1 VVNPAV
7 ARRRRSSLPLEICG
21 MSHNVTEDEA
31 IHPDRA
37 AEAESKVGQ
46 AVGEDIEALQR
57 PKSGATD
64 RPRRER

>member
-1 VVNPAV
+1 
-7 ARRRRSSLPLEICG
+7 

>member
-1 VVNPAV
+1 
-7 ARRRRSSLPLEICG
+7 

-37 AEAESKVGQ
+37 AEAEGKVGQ